1 MYRRVLLPFD
11 GSELALQAA
20 LDGIEF
26 ARMHAAQVIV
36 LFVTR
41 PYPALPVYPG
51 EVALVYPPRGAYA
64 RAVRQAALARMDDIM
79 AAARKVGV
87 KCSKLVASSDRKAE
101 TIVESARRRHC
112 DLIVMGS
119 HGRSGARQWVLG
131 SVTNKVLSMSSIPV
145 LVHRPRTPA
154 ARMKKRAGASRAR
167 RLAQDDSARSR
178 A

>member
-11 GSELALQAA
+11 GSELALKAA

-26 ARMHAAQVIV
+26 ARIHAAQVIV

-51 EVALVYPPRGAYA
+51 EVGLVYPPKGVYA
-64 RAVRQAALARMDDIM
+64 RAVRQAALARMDDLM
-79 AAARKVGV
+79 ATARHAGV
-87 KCSKLVASSDRKAE
+87 KCSKLVTSSDLKAE
-101 TIVESARRRHC
+101 TIVDTARRRRC

-131 SVTNKVLSMSSIPV
+131 SVTNKVLSISSIPV
-145 LVHRPRTPA
+145 LVHRPRSRA
-154 ARMKKRAGASRAR
+154 ARTAPRAGAPRAGR
-167 RLAQDDSARSR
+167 FAQADAARSR